1 MKEALNE
8 IRTPI
13 SIPLSRRVLY
23 SVLIF
28 IAGIVLG
35 LFSKMIETTLN
46 NSLPYFLEVLDLG
59 NFFSPMGI
67 WIFIAVLISVSSKSF
82 IRSSV
87 NVFLF
92 FVGMVSSYYL
102 CTILVAGFFL
112 KHI

>member
-1 MKEALNE
+1 MKEANE

-28 IAGIVLG
+28 IGIVLG

-59 NFFSPMGI
+59 NFSPHGDLD
-67 WIFIAVLISVSSKSF
+67 FHCSVDICISKSF

-92 FVGMVSSYYL
+92 LWVW
-102 CTILVAGFFL
+102 
-112 KHI
+112 